1 MQEYKNQEYQEL
13 NTKYTGDF
21 ETATWLD
28 DETYV
33 WAWAVCEIG
42 NTKNLKIGNNIESF
56 IEYCSSVHNP
66 TIYFHNLK
74 FDSEFIICYLLCQ
87 IIKLILFMQE
97 NFSEIPITLKNGY
110 ILIQDIKNETTSSG
124 IIIPDETYNRFAR
137 VVKTY
142 EGSTLSEGDIII
154 KPIGRTTPIKI
165 NDVIYDC
172 LKEGFVFAKVIND

>member
-1 MQEYKNQEYQEL
+1 MK
-13 NTKYTGDF
+13 
-21 ETATWLD
+21 
-28 DETYV
+28 
-33 WAWAVCEIG
+33 
-42 NTKNLKIGNNIESF
+42 
-56 IEYCSSVHNP
+56 
-66 TIYFHNLK
+66 
-74 FDSEFIICYLLCQ
+74 
-87 IIKLILFMQE
+87 E
-97 NFSEIPITLKNGY
+97 NFSEIPINLKNGY

-142 EGSTLSEGDIII
+142 EGSTLSKGDIII